1 MIRSFFTV
9 ENVVETTFW
18 VKVLV
23 YNYNVNKKEKKNYT
37 TKFIILVIAF
47 VVVFFGSFMLG
58 RYPVMPDEL
67 IKIIL
72 SKVFDIQQTW
82 PDAAQ
87 TVVFNIRMPR
97 VLAAGMVGA
106 SLAVAGVAYQGMF
119 QNPMVSPG
127 VLGASSGA
135 GCGAALAILL
145 GFSYYQISFMAFIFG
160 LGAVLLAYLISR
172 MSKINPV
179 LAMVLAGMLISSL
192 FTSGTSFIKLVAD
205 TEATL
210 PAITYWLMGSLVS
223 IQKTDIAFAIVPM
236 VIGMI
241 PLFLLRWRINLL
253 TVGEEEAMSM
263 GIDTTRLRLIVI
275 ICATLL
281 TAISVSISGVIGW
294 VGLVI
299 PHFCRMIFGYDYRR
313 LIPTN
318 ILFGATF
325 LIVVDNVARLATTAE
340 IPLGILTSFIGA
352 PIFVYLILTGGAI
365 RGD

>member
-1 MIRSFFTV
+1 MS
-9 ENVVETTFW
+9 
-18 VKVLV
+18 
-23 YNYNVNKKEKKNYT
+23 EKAK
-37 TKFIILVIAF
+37 TKTMFRTRTAILAVCF

-58 RYPVMPDEL
+58 KYPIMPDEL
-67 IKIIL
+67 VRILL
-72 SKVFDIQQTW
+72 SKVIAIDQTW
-82 PDAAQ
+82 PDAAEN
-87 TVVFNIRMPR
+87 VVFQIRLPR
-97 VLAAGMVGA
+97 VIAAGLIGA
-106 SLAVAGVAYQGMF
+106 ALSVAGVSYQGMF

-145 GFSYYQISFMAFIFG
+145 GFSYYQISFLAFVFG
-160 LGAVLLAYLISR
+160 LGAVLLAYAISR

-179 LAMVLAGMLISSL
+179 LAMVLAGMMISSL
-192 FTSGTSFIKLVAD
+192 FSSGTSFIKLVAD
-205 TEATL
+205 TESAL

-223 IQKTDIAFAIVPM
+223 IQPKDLAFAIIPM
-236 VIGMI
+236 LAGFI
-241 PLFLLRWRINLL
+241 PLYLLRWRINLL
-253 TVGEEEAMSM
+253 TVGEEEALSM
-263 GIDTTRLRLIVI
+263 GINTSRLRLVVI

-299 PHFCRMIFGYDYRR
+299 PHFCRMIFGYDFRR

-318 ILFGATF
+318 MLFGATF
-325 LIVVDNVARLATTAE
+325 LIVVDNVARLATTSE
-340 IPLGILTSFIGA
+340 IPIGILTSFIGA

>member
-1 MIRSFFTV
+1 MS
-9 ENVVETTFW
+9 E
-18 VKVLV
+18 
-23 YNYNVNKKEKKNYT
+23 KEK
-37 TKFIILVIAF
+37 TKTMFRTRTAILAVCF

-58 RYPVMPDEL
+58 KYPIMPDEL
-67 IKIIL
+67 VRILL
-72 SKVFDIQQTW
+72 SKVISIDQTW
-82 PDAAQ
+82 PDAAEN
-87 TVVFNIRMPR
+87 VVFQIRLPR
-97 VLAAGMVGA
+97 VIAAGLIGA
-106 SLAVAGVAYQGMF
+106 ALSVAGVSYQGMF

-145 GFSYYQISFMAFIFG
+145 GFSYYQISFLAFVFG
-160 LGAVLLAYLISR
+160 LGAVLLAYAISR

-179 LAMVLAGMLISSL
+179 LAMVLAGMMISSL
-192 FTSGTSFIKLVAD
+192 FSSGTSFIKLVAD
-205 TEATL
+205 TESAL

-223 IQKTDIAFAIVPM
+223 IQPEDLAFAIIPM
-236 VIGMI
+236 LVGFI
-241 PLFLLRWRINLL
+241 PLYLLRWRINLL
-253 TVGEEEAMSM
+253 TVGEEEALSM
-263 GIDTTRLRLIVI
+263 GINTGRLRLVVI

-299 PHFCRMIFGYDYRR
+299 PHFCRMIFGYDFRR

-318 ILFGATF
+318 MLFGATF
-325 LIVVDNVARLATTAE
+325 LIVVDNVARLATTSE
-340 IPLGILTSFIGA
+340 IPIGILTSFIGA